1 MIVVYVVIAV
11 LVVIGLAVIVS
22 HNRFARQRN
31 LVEESWRQVDVE
43 LARRHDLIPNLV
55 ETVKGYAAHERQV
68 FEEVTK
74 ARNLAAA
81 PGSTPAAQ
89 AQQENVLTAVLGR
102 LFAVAEN
109 YPDLEASANFGQ
121 LQDELSETE
130 DRIAAARRF
139 YNGNVRAFNTRIEA
153 FPSSIVAARM
163 HLTKAEYFETDDASR
178 ARPDVSFD
186 ASAPAPPPPPPPPS

>member
-1 MIVVYVVIAV
+1 M
-11 LVVIGLAVIVS
+11 
-22 HNRFARQRN
+22 
-31 LVEESWRQVDVE
+31 
-43 LARRHDLIPNLV
+43 
-55 ETVKGYAAHERQV
+55 
-68 FEEVTK
+68 
-74 ARNLAAA
+74 
-81 PGSTPAAQ
+81 
-89 AQQENVLTAVLGR
+89 LTAVLGR